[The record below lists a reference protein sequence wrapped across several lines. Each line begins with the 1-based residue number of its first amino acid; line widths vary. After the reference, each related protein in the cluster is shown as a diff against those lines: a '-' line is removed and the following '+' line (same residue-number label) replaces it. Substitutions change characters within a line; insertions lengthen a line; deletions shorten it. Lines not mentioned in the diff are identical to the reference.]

1 MTLSFLQP
9 PIEILLGFFPSPDLY
24 LPMPDE
30 SPIRIRALLLECN
43 LDSMICDPPSQ
54 TVKADS

>member
-1 MTLSFLQP
+1 MARSFLQP
-9 PIEILLGFFPSPDLY
+9 SLEIFFGFFPSFDLD
-24 LPMPDE
+24 LPVSDE
-30 SPIRIRALLLECN
+30 STIGIRALLFECD

>member
-1 MTLSFLQP
+1 MALSFLQP
-9 PIEILLGFFPSPDLY
+9 SLEIFLGLFPSLNLD
-24 LPMPDE
+24 LPMSDE
-30 SPIRIRALLLECN
+30 SAIGICALLFECD

>member
-1 MTLSFLQP
+1 MALSFLQP
-9 PIEILLGFFPSPDLY
+9 SLEIFFGFFPGFNLDF
-24 LPMPDE
+24 PMSDE
-30 SPIRIRALLLECN
+30 SWIGIRALLFECD

>member
-1 MTLSFLQP
+1 MALSFLQP
-9 PIEILLGFFPSPDLY
+9 SLEIFFGFSPSFDLD
-24 LPMPDE
+24 LPVPDE
-30 SPIRIRALLLECN
+30 STIGICALLLECD